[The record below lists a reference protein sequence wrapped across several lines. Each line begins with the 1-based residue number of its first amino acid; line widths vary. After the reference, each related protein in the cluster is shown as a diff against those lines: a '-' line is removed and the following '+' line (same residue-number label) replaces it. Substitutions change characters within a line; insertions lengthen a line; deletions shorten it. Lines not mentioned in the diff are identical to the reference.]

1 MHKNIRG
8 FHAHKDLQQVM
19 VCLSGSC
26 DVILSDGKSKETI
39 NITTTNCGLFIDKMI
54 WREMHHFS
62 NDCVLMV
69 LASEWYDE
77 SDYIRGYDSFIEAV
91 GK

>member
-39 NITTTNCGLFIDKMI
+39 NITTTNCGLF
-54 WREMHHFS
+54 
-62 NDCVLMV
+62 
-69 LASEWYDE
+69 
-77 SDYIRGYDSFIEAV
+77 
-91 GK
+91 